1 MLNYLL
7 FTYVKLGVDAM
18 AELGGKALHILR
30 LLYEKGAVTSIYT
43 VGLKQSELAKQ
54 LGITRQ
60 ALNIH
65 LRKLRSEGYIRTGR
79 GFIDI
84 TEKGLQALGLS
95 ANPVFI
101 FVKVVPQMRS
111 EAYKKIAKLPTLRV
125 FRVAGDMDV
134 LMMLE
139 QEKLNQTLQ
148 KLSEIEGIQDTKSY
162 VTIENI
168 K

>member
-1 MLNYLL
+1 M
-7 FTYVKLGVDAM
+7 V
-18 AELGGKALHILR
+18 ELGGKALHILR
-30 LLYEKGAVTSIYT
+30 LLYEKGEVTSIYT
-43 VGLKQSELAKQ
+43 VRLKQSELAKQ

-65 LRKLRSEGYIRTGR
+65 LRKLRNEGYIRTGR

-125 FRVAGDMDV
+125 FRVAGDID
-134 LMMLE
+134 LIILATR
-139 QEKLNQTLQ
+139 EKLD
-148 KLSEIEGIQDTKSY
+148 EILKEISQIKGIEDTRSY
-162 VTIENI
+162 VAIEAV